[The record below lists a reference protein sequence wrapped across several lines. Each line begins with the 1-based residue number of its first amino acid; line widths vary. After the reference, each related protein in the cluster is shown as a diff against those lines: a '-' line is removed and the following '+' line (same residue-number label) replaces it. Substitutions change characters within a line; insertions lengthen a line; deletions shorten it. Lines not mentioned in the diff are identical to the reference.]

1 MEENIKK
8 NDWFATL
15 LYNPDLSLAELE
27 QLNIIP
33 ENSALLKKEDY
44 KNIPEVKEAF
54 SDKDGNFKEAEFNG
68 FYDGALALYNKYA
81 NKEYEQ
87 KIPILHEYLDSKWDR
102 PLEQPTMDV
111 NPTFDLKDNV
121 LRDPYKTY
129 ILAKEDDFESKT
141 PKEIAESQE
150 VVDYLTGESL
160 GWTPEDKGGL
170 FKGFIRPNIV
180 LATWDEDGVH
190 IENGKEVTHKV
201 GDLKFNDN
209 GLPYAE
215 LLGDRDIRTKQ
226 LIGYGDTLTREG
238 SGWNKIDFFDSDDY
252 EKSFVGTLAK
262 TAFKTIPYFIPVAG
276 EVFGAIT
283 AAEGLLR
290 VLPVLGKMAN
300 GIATG
305 DSDNE
310 FGKTMNKFEGWM
322 ARFDPTVS
330 QRSQENLVTFENF
343 GNLISSVSGQLFQ
356 QRMVG
361 SLPYLLNGKQATE
374 ATAKLGRNMALAYM
388 AATSSQ
394 DAYNTFKDAGASDR
408 VAGFATLANMLALW
422 RLMKIDYFRD
432 NLFQGR
438 WYMDESQVRMPAMNV
453 ANEVREKLTKNGA
466 TIIAEGEKALT
477 KKGSLNFLNKLTDF
491 YTNTMV
497 AGVQKGGLPARMLSE
512 GIEETIEEATAD
524 LTKVATHVLDALG
537 VNVTEKGSELD
548 FGITPEE
555 IAQRYGMAFFGGLV
569 GGGIFAGQEKI
580 EKARL
585 RKTIGDMD
593 IDDMKK
599 FIYYIAEG
607 KGQEMRDLYGKWH
620 KRGLLGSK
628 DLSTNLTTI
637 KSIDGKTP
645 IVESANNNLSQ
656 NDVVYRHLMN
666 TIDFFEKLIDSEA
679 IGFTKQQIDNLRTAG
694 FTESDKT
701 IRAQTLIDLGAY
713 STLQDDLLNLAANIV
728 KKNNELQS
736 KIDTISAP
744 GDTSPSKEDYEA
756 KIKNNREIQQLQ
768 DELKELREK
777 RESILNG
784 DLNYKYGLQSLF
796 ITNPNLSSRI
806 TGDLS
811 KEAFARV
818 KYNMLYNTLT
828 DEQKS
833 MVDEEYDEFKKTTG
847 KDRLLRGADLYYA
860 MTTRWGDRIAELG
873 EKVKDLSVDSFHKA
887 LNLGAEM
894 YAKTAEKITNVEKQI
909 ADLGTKENLTDEERD
924 QLVTLND
931 ELVSLQN
938 QISKFNESP
947 WRALSASAD
956 ENSEFKDINE
966 KLLLGNLDNSELVSL
981 GQRITTMYEKIAED
995 KKVLA
1000 GDFELLAFYNE
1011 IRNRY
1016 AGVEAKFN
1024 EYLNILNS
1032 RIVAASQAKGEDD
1045 VSYEVERW
1053 QNQLNGDSQSDQW
1066 ITDELGEQ
1074 SDIHDDVKDEL
1085 QAFVDNF
1092 GTNNQIA
1099 TQALKNIENILR
1111 TRTKLSDEQ
1120 IQEFFDVVLPKYGI
1134 DNITNFMSNIDS
1146 IRSKITYSPIL
1157 ELLKEFYFD
1166 YSGTKTKVLDLIEA
1180 EEKKL
1185 ANSESL
1191 ADYEID
1197 NEQTKNDFSTIKS
1210 ILDVIGAIILGST
1223 DKTNATINAFKKN
1236 PKHLVE
1242 LENKV
1247 GVILGNDIDVIQ
1259 GRLGY
1264 LTAISDMNHQRALK
1278 IHERIDKNMR
1288 SKIIKTLIN
1297 PVFVAS
1303 FEKVYK
1309 YKVGDIE
1316 RGINLKEIWDRIAP
1330 VSFDLDSI
1338 NLMDPKKLQELWT
1351 AFEQEI
1357 YNEMQ
1362 KVEFINDVDKMSDTL
1377 LSLFGDDIWQMVSTK
1392 LTDDPTEIIQPIEIL
1407 KELAS
1412 IISLPS
1418 NAFYTAYK
1426 DATTKASFKFAPVFG
1441 QEYAVRLVT
1450 SAMSNT
1456 KLWNAILDKLFVR
1469 ATKNV
1474 FSKVAGEDADRRR
1487 KYLENLSKLRNFF
1500 IIPGGA
1506 GTGKSTGI
1514 AGTIAAMFEGHK
1526 SKQFIALA
1534 PKKKQAEKLKSYLG
1548 SEAQYMTSDQFFK
1561 ALHGGDPAEYVLN
1574 DDSHVVRS
1582 TPAKFASNIFDSSKE
1597 LKVLVIDEVGLY
1609 TEPELKEIST
1619 WAVAN
1624 GVFVIG
1630 LGDPKQ
1636 NSSSIN
1642 VKETFT
1648 ENGETKQRT
1657 IKYVSGLEDCY
1668 YFQSP
1673 MLTTSLRNAN
1683 LAKKYNFDVMDS
1695 SLFKIWTF
1703 WAEHKDW
1710 AIEQIDDLVPST
1722 ISMKYY
1728 EDSSKFFGE
1737 KLIKDDTD
1745 LIEEAKKFAT
1755 KYPGK
1760 EIGIIYDPSSATK
1773 YDNVK
1778 EDLKKLNIQL
1788 ISYEDMQG
1796 DELDYIFVDV
1806 DFLKHSKASRNSSK
1820 YLMLKNLYTVSQRSR
1835 IGSIIKKDNI
1845 NAINGFKIVDN
1856 ETSDPKLNQ
1865 EFTISE
1871 PQIASF
1877 KEYRANA
1884 MKDIPRDESFFTY
1897 FKSTVSPNPANPAN
1911 PTNPANPANPSGS
1924 PSPAAGKKNPGTSQN
1939 GNSGNEGGEEINAAD
1954 TVNIDTA
1961 DFHKFVASKD
1971 FKKYDS
1977 NPNSISSKFPA
1988 LKNTDI
1994 YNYVINVAASFI
2006 RKNQGVRL
2014 SNKTYS
2020 ELKKTIKNN
2029 QQFDKLKSYF
2039 IGDDHKL
2046 NRWQLYITPYDGDT
2060 KMIVARLGS
2069 DDDYIE
2075 IPVTFVKTAL
2085 VGKYNGG
2092 LKRKSAIHVELDNE
2106 QWSTVEDF
2114 LKANPGVYAFTKA
2127 GVVVYDPDSKELIE
2141 KDTYLHNGSKKF
2153 LLGTKDTNGNWV
2165 GGNNGKTFMLLT
2177 DEISDLED
2185 YADIWKEPDDDGNL
2199 ISHYNQV
2206 QVVGIHKPLEIRKV
2220 AAYVSAIHQGKSNE
2234 VIDSKKLAKEG
2245 LWEDSTNPIP
2255 VIKGL
2260 DWLNLPPVGTKEYY
2274 ATIYNRKY
2282 QIVPT
2287 DRATLLSTILT
2298 KIASN
2303 NSDFES
2309 ILENLGLYLNT
2320 FVEGQKFQ
2328 EYHGIQLLNDDGE
2341 GIYITPKWDSGSPV
2355 GYSVYKANIFGPD
2368 WDTEEFY
2375 DYKGTKFPFIDLCEQ
2390 FELDPNSTNI
2400 TLKRYTKHQGE
2411 DHFSMANLTANDQL
2425 FILLEDLGKKD
2436 GLLDKLDEELMKTP
2450 EFVNSVYMDDNAIS
2464 DGGKRFEGSRFF
2476 AELNGDFLNGG
2487 YVLSAVNVRH
2497 SGYTIDESKIEGV
2510 TSTSKKNPGK
2520 QPTPV
2525 VNPAV
2530 SNIKSRLHQ
2539 IEATMKKEHLSGF
2552 KMPSDSDIESALKAG
2567 DTEESFVNNFIASI
2581 NSKIAFDPNSP
2592 VTGIIAKT
2600 KNGGFYYKREL
2611 DSKNWLAKKLNID
2624 SNRIDIFIEEIDSN
2638 DTKRV
2643 DNEYIVFSVSDEDN
2657 IGGWYERVTWYNGTP
2672 TISRFESYE
2681 TLKPILELW
2690 AHDNYEE
2697 NVDYYLMTLP
2707 SGTINLEAELKAF
2720 NWIKQHP
2727 TDPIVKLINEHLS
2740 DRLSKNEC

>member
-1 MEENIKK
+1 MEENTKK

-27 QLNIIP
+27 QLNIVP
-33 ENSALLKKEDY
+33 DNSALLKREDY

-54 SDKDGNFKEAEFNG
+54 SDQNGNFKESEFNG

-81 NKEYEQ
+81 NGEYEK

-102 PLEQPTMDV
+102 PLEQRVADT
-111 NPTFDLKDNV
+111 NPTFDLKDNA

-129 ILAKEDDFESKT
+129 ILTPNEDIESKT

-150 VVDYLTGESL
+150 VVDYRTGESL

-170 FKGFIRPNIV
+170 FKGLVRPSIV
-180 LATWDEDGVH
+180 LATWDEDGTH
-190 IENGKEVTHKV
+190 IENGREVEHKV
-201 GDLKFNDN
+201 GDLKFNEK

-215 LLGDRDIRTKQ
+215 LLGDRELRTKQ
-226 LIGYGDTLTREG
+226 LIGYADTITRED

-252 EKSFVGTLAK
+252 DKSFIGTLAK
-262 TAFKTIPYFIPVAG
+262 TAFKTIPYFLPVTG
-276 EVFGAIT
+276 EIFGAIT

-290 VLPVLGKMAN
+290 ILPILGKMVN
-300 GIATG
+300 GMTTG
-305 DSDNE
+305 DNENE

-330 QRSQENLVTFENF
+330 QRSQENLVTLENF

-361 SLPYLLNGKQATE
+361 SIPYLLNGKQATE
-374 ATAKLGRNMALAYM
+374 ASKKLGRSMALAYM

-394 DAYNTFKDAGASDR
+394 DAYDTFKDAGASDR

-422 RLMKIDYFRD
+422 KLMNIDYFRD
-432 NLFQGR
+432 NLFKGR
-438 WYMDESQVRMPAMNV
+438 WYMDESEVRLPAMNV
-453 ANEVREKLTKNGA
+453 AKDIQKKLTENGA
-466 TIIAEGEKALT
+466 AIIAEGEQALT
-477 KKGSLNFLNKLTDF
+477 KKSSLNFLNKLTDF

-497 AGVQKGGLPARMLSE
+497 AGLQKGGMPARMLSE
-512 GIEETIEEATAD
+512 GIEETMEEVTTD
-524 LTKVATHVLDALG
+524 LIKASTHVLDALG
-537 VNVTEKGSELD
+537 VKVTENNGELD

-555 IAQRYGMAFFGGLV
+555 VAKRYGMAFFGGFI
-569 GGGIFAGQEKI
+569 GGGIFAGQEKL

-593 IDDMKK
+593 VDDMKK

-607 KGQEMRDLYGKWH
+607 RGQEMKDLYGKWH

-637 KSIDGKTP
+637 TSIDGKTP
-645 IVESANNNLSQ
+645 IVESASNNDLSQ
-656 NDVVYRHLMN
+656 NDVVYRHLLN
-666 TIDFFEKLIDSEA
+666 TIDFFEELVNSEA
-679 IGFTKQQIDNLRTAG
+679 IGFTKQQIDNLKTIG
-694 FTESDKT
+694 FTPTDKT

-713 STLQDDLLNLAANIV
+713 STLQDELLNLAVDIV
-728 KKNNELQS
+728 KKNNQIQEKLDAIGTPS
-736 KIDTISAP
+736 
-744 GDTSPSKEDYEA
+744 DTSPSKEEYDK
-756 KIKNNREIQQLQ
+756 KIKNNKEIQQLQ
-768 DELKELREK
+768 DELKELRNK

-784 DLNYKYGLQSLF
+784 DLNYKYALQSLF
-796 ITNPNLSSRI
+796 ITNPRLSSRV

-811 KEAFARV
+811 KETFTRV
-818 KYNMLYNTLT
+818 KYNLLYNALT

-833 MVDEEYDEFKKTTG
+833 KVDEEYDEFKATTG

-873 EKVKDLSVDSFHKA
+873 EKVKGLSVDSFHKA

-909 ADLGTKENLTDEERD
+909 ADLGAKENLTDEERD
-924 QLVTLND
+924 QLVNLNA
-931 ELVSLQN
+931 ELTSLQN

-966 KLLLGNLDNSELVSL
+966 KLLLGNLDDSELVTL
-981 GQRITTMYEKIAED
+981 GQRITAMYNKIAED

-1000 GDFELLAFYNE
+1000 GDFELQAFYNE

-1024 EYLNILNS
+1024 EYLDILNS
-1032 RIVAASQAKGEDD
+1032 RIIAASQAKGEDD

-1053 QNQLNGDSQSDQW
+1053 QDQLNGDSQSDQW

-1085 QAFVDNF
+1085 QTFIDNF
-1092 GTNNQIA
+1092 GINNQVA
-1099 TQALKNIENILR
+1099 TQALKNIKNILR

-1120 IQEFFDVVLPKYGI
+1120 IQEFFDIVLPKYGI

-1146 IRSKITYSPIL
+1146 IRSRITYSPIL

-1210 ILDVIGAIILGST
+1210 ILDIIGAIILGST

-1247 GVILGNDIDVIQ
+1247 GVILGNDIDVVQ

-1288 SKIIKTLIN
+1288 SKIIKTLIS

-1377 LSLFGDDIWQMVSTK
+1377 LSLFGDDIWQMASTK
-1392 LTDDPTEIIQPIEIL
+1392 LTDDPSEIIQPIEIL

-1426 DATTKASFKFAPVFG
+1426 NATTKPSFKFAPVFG

-1450 SAMSNT
+1450 SAMANS
-1456 KLWNAILDKLFVR
+1456 KLWNTLLDKLFAR

-1474 FSKVAGEDADRRR
+1474 FSKVTGEDADRRR
-1487 KYLENLSKLRNFF
+1487 RYLENLSKLRNFF

-1534 PKKKQAEKLKSYLG
+1534 PKRKQAEKLKGYLG
-1548 SEAQYMTSDQFFK
+1548 NEAQYMTSDQFFK
-1561 ALHGGDPAEYVLN
+1561 ALHGGDPAKYVLN
-1574 DDSHVVRS
+1574 DNSHVVRS

-1636 NSSSIN
+1636 NSSSIK
-1642 VKETFT
+1642 VQETYV
-1648 ENGETKQRT
+1648 ENGETKQRS
-1657 IKYVSGLEDCY
+1657 IRYVSGLEDCY

-1695 SLFKIWTF
+1695 ALFKIWTF

-1728 EDSSKFFGE
+1728 EDSTKFFGE
-1737 KLIKDDTD
+1737 KLVKDDTD

-1773 YDNVK
+1773 YDNIK

-1788 ISYEDMQG
+1788 IPYDDMQG

-1871 PQIASF
+1871 PQIESF
-1877 KEYRANA
+1877 KEYRKNA
-1884 MKDIPRDESFFTY
+1884 MQDIPKDPSFFTF
-1897 FKSTVSPNPANPAN
+1897 FKSNASTK
-1911 PTNPANPANPSGS
+1911 G
-1924 PSPAAGKKNPGTSQN
+1924 GTSAQGKDDKKGGKN
-1939 GNSGNEGGEEINAAD
+1939 IFDDTEQGGEGNEGGNGEEVSGSTPG
-1954 TVNIDTA
+1954 TVAVNMTE
-1961 DFHKFVASKD
+1961 FHNFIANSR
-1971 FKKYDS
+1971 FNTYDK
-1977 NPNSISSKFPA
+1977 NEHSISSKISKSFAKPENSA
-1988 LKNTDI
+1988 LYKRTVNTI
-1994 YNYVINVAASFI
+1994 ASYV
-2006 RKNQGVRL
+2006 RKNKLATL
-2014 SNKTYS
+2014 SNGLYG
-2020 ELKKTIKNN
+2020 ELERAFGRDNAE
-2029 QQFDKLKSYF
+2029 KLKGFLSQ
-2039 IGDDHKL
+2039 
-2046 NRWQLYITPYDGDT
+2046 RWQLYITPYDDNL
-2060 KMIVARLGS
+2060 KMVVARFG
-2069 DDDYIE
+2069 DGDDYIE
-2075 IPVTFVKTAL
+2075 VPITFVKTAL
-2085 VGKYNGG
+2085 VGRYKGG
-2092 LKRKSAIHVELDNE
+2092 LKREKSIKVKLDNE
-2106 QWSTVEDF
+2106 HWSYISDF
-2114 LKANPGVYAFTKA
+2114 LKANPGVYVFNEA
-2127 GVVVYDPDSKELIE
+2127 GVVVYDPNNRDSVE
-2141 KDTYLHNGSKKF
+2141 KDSNLHNGSKNF
-2153 LLGTKDTNGNWV
+2153 LLGYPDSDGIRQ

-2177 DEISDLED
+2177 DELSDLDEYTD
-2185 YADIWKEPDDDGNL
+2185 VWSQPEDGNL
-2199 ISHYNQV
+2199 ISHYNEV
-2206 QVVGIHKPLEIRKV
+2206 QVVGIHKPLSLKDVV
-2220 AAYVSAIHQGKSNE
+2220 AFVNAIHQGKSNE
-2234 VIDSKKLAKEG
+2234 VIDLAKLTEEG
-2245 LWEDSTNPIP
+2245 LWEDSSNPME
-2255 VIKGL
+2255 VIKAM
-2260 DWLNLPPVGTKEYY
+2260 DWTAAFGSPDYY
-2274 ATIYNRKY
+2274 AKINSRKWQVLPSDRAASLSKMLVRLAAENDDYRIILDNAGLFLNTYANTSKRQETHVIELSNGDKTIY
-2282 QIVPT
+2282 IIP
-2287 DRATLLSTILT
+2287 
-2298 KIASN
+2298 
-2303 NSDFES
+2303 
-2309 ILENLGLYLNT
+2309 ILESDNIIGYT
-2320 FVEGQKFQ
+2320 IYEDVIGED
-2328 EYHGIQLLNDDGE
+2328 GITYN
-2341 GIYITPKWDSGSPV
+2341 
-2355 GYSVYKANIFGPD
+2355 
-2368 WDTEEFY
+2368 
-2375 DYKGTKFPFIDLCEQ
+2375 YKGTKFPYKDLCDEY
-2390 FELDPNSTNI
+2390 FDSNFVDI
-2400 TLKRYTKHQGE
+2400 TFKRYVKRNGE
-2411 DHFSMANLTANDQL
+2411 DHFSLVDITSNDQL
-2425 FILLEDLGKKD
+2425 YLLTEGLGKKEN
-2436 GLLDKLDEELMKTP
+2436 LLDRLNSELLNTQ
-2450 EFVNSVYMDDNAIS
+2450 EFLNSIYMDDNAES
-2464 DGGKRFEGSRFF
+2464 DGKTRLPGSKYF
-2476 AELNGDFLNGG
+2476 AKLNSDFMIGE
-2487 YVLSAVNVRH
+2487 YVLSPTSVEH
-2497 SGYTIDESKIEGV
+2497 STYSIDESKIVAETNSGRGSGSGGSGITENPEIAKAKDRLRNLEKFMKDNKLSGFVMPSDDEISNGV
-2510 TSTSKKNPGK
+2510 TSSNASDYIKT
-2520 QPTPV
+2520 V
-2525 VNPAV
+2525 V
-2530 SNIKSRLHQ
+2530 
-2539 IEATMKKEHLSGF
+2539 E
-2552 KMPSDSDIESALKAG
+2552 
-2567 DTEESFVNNFIASI
+2567 SI
-2581 NSKIAFDPNSP
+2581 NSNQKLSKNNYWVPQVIITDDAKIKIEHVDKSKEWIQKLVLERNLGNFVEILNDSSDNCIDGEFIAFSTVESGVQSIYKVVWQN
-2592 VTGIIAKT
+2592 KT
-2600 KNGGFYYKREL
+2600 ANIVKFGSYSLY
-2611 DSKNWLAKKLNID
+2611 DKLID
-2624 SNRIDIFIEEIDSN
+2624 MWEEDASVPIME
-2638 DTKRV
+2638 
-2643 DNEYIVFSVSDEDN
+2643 EYIWDDL
-2657 IGGWYERVTWYNGTP
+2657 GGEKSNPKAEIEAFTWFKANP
-2672 TISRFESYE
+2672 THPF
-2681 TLKPILELW
+2681 TKLV
-2690 AHDNYEE
+2690 N
-2697 NVDYYLMTLP
+2697 DY
-2707 SGTINLEAELKAF
+2707 
-2720 NWIKQHP
+2720 
-2727 TDPIVKLINEHLS
+2727 LI
-2740 DRLSKNEC
+2740 DKLSKNEC

>member
-1 MEENIKK
+1 MEENTKK

-27 QLNIIP
+27 QLNIVP
-33 ENSALLKKEDY
+33 DNSALLKREDY

-54 SDKDGNFKEAEFNG
+54 SDQNGNFKESEFNG

-81 NKEYEQ
+81 NGEYEK

-102 PLEQPTMDV
+102 PLEQRVADT
-111 NPTFDLKDNV
+111 NPTFDLKDNA

-129 ILAKEDDFESKT
+129 ILTPNEDIESKT

-150 VVDYLTGESL
+150 VVDYRTGESL

-170 FKGFIRPNIV
+170 FKGLVRPSIV
-180 LATWDEDGVH
+180 LATWDEDGIH
-190 IENGKEVTHKV
+190 IENGREVEHKV
-201 GDLKFNDN
+201 GDLKFNEK
-209 GLPYAE
+209 GLPYPE
-215 LLGDRDIRTKQ
+215 LLGDRELRTKQ
-226 LIGYGDTLTREG
+226 LIGYADTITREG
-238 SGWNKIDFFDSDDY
+238 SGWNKVDFFDSDDY
-252 EKSFVGTLAK
+252 NKSFVGTLAK
-262 TAFKTIPYFIPVAG
+262 TAVKTIPYFIPGVG

-290 VLPVLGKMAN
+290 VLPILGKMVN
-300 GIATG
+300 GMATG
-305 DSDNE
+305 DADNE

-330 QRSQENLVTFENF
+330 QHSQENLVTFENF

-361 SLPYLLNGKQATE
+361 SIPYLLNGKQATE
-374 ATAKLGRNMALAYM
+374 ASKKLGRSMALAYM

-394 DAYNTFKDAGASDR
+394 DAYDTFKDAGASDR

-422 RLMKIDYFRD
+422 KLMNIDYFRD
-432 NLFQGR
+432 NLFKGR
-438 WYMDESQVRMPAMNV
+438 WYMDESEVRLPAMNV
-453 ANEVREKLTKNGA
+453 AKDIQKKLTENGA
-466 TIIAEGEKALT
+466 AIIAEGEQALT
-477 KKGSLNFLNKLTDF
+477 KKSSLNFLNKLTDF

-497 AGVQKGGLPARMLSE
+497 AGLQKGGMPARMLSE
-512 GIEETIEEATAD
+512 GIEETMEEVTAD
-524 LTKVATHVLDALG
+524 LIKASTHVLNALG
-537 VNVTEKGSELD
+537 VKVTENNGELD
-548 FGITPEE
+548 FGVTPEE
-555 IAQRYGMAFFGGLV
+555 IAKRYGMAFFGGFI
-569 GGGIFAGQEKI
+569 GGGIFAGQEKL

-593 IDDMKK
+593 VDDMKK

-607 KGQEMRDLYGKWH
+607 RGQEMKDLYGKWH

-637 KSIDGKTP
+637 TSIDGKTP
-645 IVESANNNLSQ
+645 IVESASDNNLSQ
-656 NDVVYRHLMN
+656 NDVVYRHLLN
-666 TIDFFEKLIDSEA
+666 TIDFLEELVNSEA
-679 IGFTKQQIDNLRTAG
+679 IGFTKQQIDNLKTIG
-694 FTESDKT
+694 FTPTDKT

-713 STLQDDLLNLAANIV
+713 STLQDELLNLAVDIV
-728 KKNNELQS
+728 KKNNQIQEKLDA
-736 KIDTISAP
+736 IGTP
-744 GDTSPSKEDYEA
+744 GDTSPSKEEYDK
-756 KIKNNREIQQLQ
+756 KIKNNKEIQQLQ
-768 DELKELREK
+768 DELKELRNK

-784 DLNYKYGLQSLF
+784 DLNYKYALQSLF
-796 ITNPNLSSRI
+796 ITNPQLSSRV

-811 KEAFARV
+811 KEAFTKA
-818 KYNMLYNTLT
+818 KYNLLYSALT

-833 MVDEEYDEFKKTTG
+833 KVDEEYDEFKATTG

-873 EKVKDLSVDSFHKA
+873 KKVKGLSVDSFHKA

-909 ADLGTKENLTDEERD
+909 ADLGAKENLTDEERD
-924 QLVTLND
+924 QLVNLNT
-931 ELVSLQN
+931 ELTSLQN

-966 KLLLGNLDNSELVSL
+966 KLLLGNLDDSELVTL
-981 GQRITTMYEKIAED
+981 GQRITAMYNKIAED

-1000 GDFELLAFYNE
+1000 GDFELQAFYNE
-1011 IRNRY
+1011 IRNKY

-1024 EYLNILNS
+1024 EYLDILNS
-1032 RIVAASQAKGEDD
+1032 RIIAASQAKGEDD

-1053 QNQLNGDSQSDQW
+1053 QDQLNGDSQSDQW

-1085 QAFVDNF
+1085 QTFIDNF
-1092 GTNNQIA
+1092 GINNQVA
-1099 TQALKNIENILR
+1099 TQALKNIKNILR

-1134 DNITNFMSNIDS
+1134 DNITSFMSNIDS

-1166 YSGTKTKVLDLIEA
+1166 YSGTKTKVLDLIET

-1210 ILDVIGAIILGST
+1210 ILDIIGAIILGAT

-1247 GVILGNDIDVIQ
+1247 GVIFGNDIDVIQ

-1288 SKIIKTLIN
+1288 SKIIKTLIS

-1377 LSLFGDDIWQMVSTK
+1377 LSLFGDDIWQMASTK

-1426 DATTKASFKFAPVFG
+1426 NATTKPSFKFAPVFG

-1450 SAMSNT
+1450 SAMANS
-1456 KLWNAILDKLFVR
+1456 KLWNTLLDKLFAR

-1474 FSKVAGEDADRRR
+1474 FSKVTGEDADRRR
-1487 KYLENLSKLRNFF
+1487 RYLENLSKLKNFF
-1500 IIPGGA
+1500 MIPGGA

-1534 PKKKQAEKLKSYLG
+1534 PKRKQAEKLKGYLG
-1548 SEAQYMTSDQFFK
+1548 NEAQYMTSDQFFK
-1561 ALHGGDPAEYVLN
+1561 ALHGGDPTEYVLN
-1574 DDSHVVRS
+1574 DNSHVVRS

-1597 LKVLVIDEVGLY
+1597 LKILVIDEVGLY

-1642 VKETFT
+1642 VKETYT
-1648 ENGETKQRT
+1648 ENGETKQRS

-1695 SLFKIWTF
+1695 ALFKIWTF

-1728 EDSSKFFGE
+1728 EDSTKFFGE
-1737 KLIKDDTD
+1737 KLVKDDTD

-1760 EIGIIYDPSSATK
+1760 EIGIIYDPSSVTK

-1778 EDLKKLNIQL
+1778 EDLKKSNIQL
-1788 ISYEDMQG
+1788 IPYDDMQG

-1835 IGSIIKKDNI
+1835 IGSVIKKDNI

-1871 PQIASF
+1871 PQIESF
-1877 KEYRANA
+1877 KEYRKNA
-1884 MKDIPRDESFFTY
+1884 MQDIPKDPSFFTF
-1897 FKSTVSPNPANPAN
+1897 FKSNASTK
-1911 PTNPANPANPSGS
+1911 G
-1924 PSPAAGKKNPGTSQN
+1924 GTSAQGKDDKKGGKN
-1939 GNSGNEGGEEINAAD
+1939 IFDDTEQGGEGNEGGNGEEGNGSTPGTVAINMTEFHNFMANSRFD
-1954 TVNIDTA
+1954 T
-1961 DFHKFVASKD
+1961 
-1971 FKKYDS
+1971 YDK
-1977 NPNSISSKFPA
+1977 NEHSISSKISKSFANPENSA
-1988 LKNTDI
+1988 LYKRTVNTI
-1994 YNYVINVAASFI
+1994 ASYV
-2006 RKNQGVRL
+2006 RKNKLATL
-2014 SNKTYS
+2014 SNGLYG
-2020 ELKKTIKNN
+2020 ELERTFGRDNAE
-2029 QQFDKLKSYF
+2029 KLKGFLSQ
-2039 IGDDHKL
+2039 
-2046 NRWQLYITPYDGDT
+2046 RWQLYIVPHDSNL
-2060 KMIVARLGS
+2060 KMVVARFGEG
-2069 DDDYIE
+2069 DDYIE
-2075 IPVTFVKTAL
+2075 VPITFVKTAL
-2085 VGKYNGG
+2085 VGRYKGG
-2092 LKRKSAIHVELDNE
+2092 LKREKSIKVKLDNE
-2106 QWSTVEDF
+2106 HWSYISDF
-2114 LKANPGVYAFTKA
+2114 LKANPGVYVFNEA
-2127 GVVVYDPDSKELIE
+2127 GVVVYDPYDPTSVENDSNI
-2141 KDTYLHNGSKKF
+2141 HNGSKNF
-2153 LLGTKDTNGNWV
+2153 LLGYPDSDGKRH
-2165 GGNNGKTFMLLT
+2165 GGNNGKTFILLT
-2177 DEISDLED
+2177 DELSDLDEYTD
-2185 YADIWKEPDDDGNL
+2185 VWSQPGDGNL
-2199 ISHYNQV
+2199 ISHYNEV
-2206 QVVGIHKPLEIRKV
+2206 QVVGIHKPLSLKEIV
-2220 AAYVSAIHQGKSNE
+2220 AFVNAMQQGKSNN
-2234 VIDSKKLAKEG
+2234 VIDPTKLAEEG
-2245 LWEDSTNPIP
+2245 LWEDSSNPME
-2255 VIKGL
+2255 VIKAMDWTAAFGSPGYYAEIYSRKWQVLPL
-2260 DWLNLPPVGTKEYY
+2260 DRALQLSKMLAQLATENKEYE
-2274 ATIYNRKY
+2274 
-2282 QIVPT
+2282 
-2287 DRATLLSTILT
+2287 L
-2298 KIASN
+2298 
-2303 NSDFES
+2303 
-2309 ILENLGLYLNT
+2309 ILENVGLFLNT
-2320 FVEGQKFQ
+2320 FVSNTRTQ
-2328 EYHGIQLLNDDGE
+2328 ETHIIELSDGDKT
-2341 GIYITPKWDSGSPV
+2341 IYITPIWENESV
-2355 GYSVYKANIFGPD
+2355 TGYTI
-2368 WDTEEFY
+2368 Y
-2375 DYKGTKFPFIDLCEQ
+2375 DGVIGEDGITFDYRGAKFPYKNLCDEY
-2390 FELDPNSTNI
+2390 FNSNFVNI
-2400 TLKRYTKHQGE
+2400 NFKRYVKRNGE
-2411 DHFSMANLTANDQL
+2411 DHFSLIDITPNDQL
-2425 FILLEDLGKKD
+2425 YLLTEGLGKKEN
-2436 GLLDKLDEELMKTP
+2436 LLDRLNSELLNTQ
-2450 EFVNSVYMDDNAIS
+2450 EFLNSIYMDDNAES
-2464 DGGKRFEGSRFF
+2464 DGKTRLSGSKYF
-2476 AELNGDFLNGG
+2476 AKLNSDFMNGG
-2487 YVLSAVNVRH
+2487 YVLSPTSVEH
-2497 SGYTIDESKIEGV
+2497 SIYSIDESKIVAETNSGRGSGSGGSGTTENPEVTKAKVGLRNLEKYMKDNKMSGFVMPSDDEIRMGV
-2510 TSTSKKNPGK
+2510 TSSNAWEYLKLIGENINKKQKLSKNSYWVPQLIFTDDVKIKIEHVDKSKEWIQKLVLERNLGNFVEILHDSSDNCIDGEFIAFSTVESGVQSIYKVVWQNKTANIVKFGSYSLYDKLTDMYVEDNSIPKMEEYIWDDLGGEKSNPK
-2520 QPTPV
+2520 
-2525 VNPAV
+2525 AE
-2530 SNIKSRLHQ
+2530 
-2539 IEATMKKEHLSGF
+2539 IEAFAWF
-2552 KMPSDSDIESALKAG
+2552 KANPTHPFTKL
-2567 DTEESFVNNFIASI
+2567 VN
-2581 NSKIAFDPNSP
+2581 D
-2592 VTGIIAKT
+2592 
-2600 KNGGFYYKREL
+2600 YL
-2611 DSKNWLAKKLNID
+2611 ID
-2624 SNRIDIFIEEIDSN
+2624 
-2638 DTKRV
+2638 K
-2643 DNEYIVFSVSDEDN
+2643 
-2657 IGGWYERVTWYNGTP
+2657 
-2672 TISRFESYE
+2672 
-2681 TLKPILELW
+2681 
-2690 AHDNYEE
+2690 
-2697 NVDYYLMTLP
+2697 
-2707 SGTINLEAELKAF
+2707 
-2720 NWIKQHP
+2720 
-2727 TDPIVKLINEHLS
+2727 
-2740 DRLSKNEC
+2740 LSKNEC